1 MTLSQLIASPWFAAT
16 LFFFVAYAYS
26 SVGLA
31 GGGSYI
37 ALLAVLGFNSSAIP
51 TISLFLNLI
60 VASVGSFNFIRS
72 RHARPGLL
80 LPFLVSSIPMAY
92 LGGTLQLARDVF
104 YWVLLFS
111 LIFVAVRLY
120 IWRNTSFR
128 LNLGVRQRLGVSL
141 VAGAVLGLVAGIVGI
156 GGGIYLVP
164 LIIMLGL
171 GTIKEAAACGAI
183 FIWLNSLSGL
193 AARLQ
198 YNPIDL
204 REYVPLI
211 FAVFLGG
218 ALGSFTGAGK
228 CSPQTMERVLGVVVI
243 VAIVLLFRKLLVGL

>member
-1 MTLSQLIASPWFAAT
+1 MTFSHIFASPWLMAA

-31 GGGSYI
+31 GGSAYT
-37 ALLAVLGFNSSAIP
+37 ALLAVLGFNSLAIP
-51 TISLFLNLI
+51 MISLVLNLI
-60 VASVGSFNFIRS
+60 VTSAGSFNFLRS
-72 RHARPGLL
+72 GHGRLSL
-80 LPFLVSSIPMAY
+80 ILPFLVSSIPLAY
-92 LGGTLQLARDVF
+92 LGGTLQLPGKVF
-104 YWVLLFS
+104 YWALLLS

-120 IWRNTSFR
+120 IWKSASFS
-128 LNLGVRQRLGVSL
+128 LNLGARQRLAVSL

-164 LIIMLGL
+164 LIIILGL

-198 YNPIDL
+198 YNAIDL

-218 ALGSFTGAGK
+218 VLGSFIGAGRY
-228 CSPQTMERVLGVVVI
+228 SPQTMERALGVVVI
-243 VAIVLLFRKLLVGL
+243 VAIVLLFRKVLAGL